1 MVLAF
6 FGIFRSQINGAK
18 PSGII
23 DLKYTTNNWISRLTP
38 IFSGLVIV
46 YNLLL
51 WILNGL
57 YAIVDILKYI
67 FNILRIVV
75 LWVWNNIIHPT
86 LFLTAKLIWHYLIVF
101 LCQLFLS
108 SISSNKL
115 IEVFKR
121 KNITFSFKIMIQI
134 FSISM
139 NLGIGNY
146 LMDVNIFLKIPNQK
160 LKLFGVT
167 NLEI

>member
-1 MVLAF
+1 MESLIIIILVLAV

-23 DLKYTTNNWISRLTP
+23 DLKDTTNNWISDKSWISRLTP

-57 YAIVDILKYI
+57 SAIVDILKYI
-67 FNILRIVV
+67 FNVLRIVV

-101 LCQLFLS
+101 LWKLFLS
-108 SISSNKL
+108 SISSSKL
-115 IEVFKR
+115 KEVFKR
-121 KNITFSFKIMIQI
+121 KNITFSFKILIQI
-134 FSISM
+134 FSIS
-139 NLGIGNY
+139 
-146 LMDVNIFLKIPNQK
+146 IFFFFIS
-160 LKLFGVT
+160 
-167 NLEI
+167 

>member
-1 MVLAF
+1 MESLIIIILVFAV

-23 DLKYTTNNWISRLTP
+23 DLKDTTNNWISDKSWISRLTP

-101 LCQLFLS
+101 Y
-108 SISSNKL
+108 
-115 IEVFKR
+115 
-121 KNITFSFKIMIQI
+121 
-134 FSISM
+134 
-139 NLGIGNY
+139 GNY
-146 LMDVNIFLKIPNQK
+146 SCLQ
-160 LKLFGVT
+160 
-167 NLEI
+167 

>member
-1 MVLAF
+1 MESLIIIIIVLAV

-23 DLKYTTNNWISRLTP
+23 DLKDTTNNWISDKSWISRLTP

-101 LCQLFLS
+101 LWKLFLS

-115 IEVFKR
+115 KEVFKR
-121 KNITFSFKIMIQI
+121 KNITFSFKILIQI
-134 FSISM
+134 FSIS
-139 NLGIGNY
+139 
-146 LMDVNIFLKIPNQK
+146 IFFFHFKTI
-160 LKLFGVT
+160 
-167 NLEI
+167 

>member
-1 MVLAF
+1 MESLIIIILVLAV

-23 DLKYTTNNWISRLTP
+23 DLKDTTNNWISDKSWISRLTP

-101 LCQLFLS
+101 LWKLFLFL
-108 SISSNKL
+108 ISSK
-115 IEVFKR
+115 K
-121 KNITFSFKIMIQI
+121 
-134 FSISM
+134 
-139 NLGIGNY
+139 
-146 LMDVNIFLKIPNQK
+146 FLKERTLLFH
-160 LKLFGVT
+160 LKY
-167 NLEI
+167 